1 MKFLKYIVACM
12 LLLTTLLLAGCGED
26 KFVGKWYDR
35 VGNVITR
42 SDIQKDKKDDK
53 IYRDA
58 EYVLTYV
65 EEKIPAGR
73 DNNGRQIINFR
84 YTWSDKFVMNIPFTK
99 KDDKL
104 YGTFKG
110 IDFNVEY
117 NEKNKSLLCRNS
129 QVPLVTEAISEK
141 NFNLVKVRDE
151 IKADITKSFEEVKK
165 QNNSNPFTWIVI
177 GDIEFVDERKGPLH
191 NG

>member
-1 MKFLKYIVACM
+1 MKLLKYIVACM
-12 LLLTTLLLAGCGED
+12 LLFTTLLLAGCGED

-42 SDIQKDKKDDK
+42 SDIKKD
-53 IYRDA
+53 
-58 EYVLTYV
+58 
-65 EEKIPAGR
+65 
-73 DNNGRQIINFR
+73 Q
-84 YTWSDKFVMNIPFTK
+84 

-117 NEKNKSLLCRNS
+117 NEKNKSLFCRNS
-129 QVPLVTEAISEK
+129 QVPVVTEAISEK